1 MLLVGR
7 ALQGFSAAF
16 VMPTSLGMIKI
27 FWDGKER
34 QRAISLW
41 SIGTFGGSGLSSL
54 TGGIIASNL
63 GWRWIFFFAI
73 IVAVIA
79 LYLTKELPENR
90 REGAGKYKI
99 DWAGI
104 VMFMIAMV
112 ALQVFITNGNKFGW
126 TSWITIVL
134 LAIALV
140 FGYLFIRIEMKVPFA
155 RGFGTVQ
162 K

>member
-1 MLLVGR
+1 
-7 ALQGFSAAF
+7 
-16 VMPTSLGMIKI
+16 MIKI

-79 LYLTKELPENR
+79 LYSNERIARKQTGRCWQIQDRLGGNCYVHDSDGCL
-90 REGAGKYKI
+90 AGFYNQRK
-99 DWAGI
+99 
-104 VMFMIAMV
+104 
-112 ALQVFITNGNKFGW
+112 
-126 TSWITIVL
+126 
-134 LAIALV
+134 
-140 FGYLFIRIEMKVPFA
+140 
-155 RGFGTVQ
+155 
-162 K
+162 